1 MTTSTVEHTQL
12 HTHTQ
17 PLSELLQ
24 TASLYFHIPFCHT
37 RCHYCDF
44 NTYAGLLPLRE
55 PYVRAL
61 LTEIALAGEMA
72 RLPDGN
78 LRRSRTLFFGGGTPS
93 LLTVEQI
100 KRLLQASRRA
110 FAIDA
115 DAEISLEANPGTLTQ
130 GQLQGLRAAGVN
142 RLSMGAQS
150 FDAGL
155 LKTLGRI
162 HSPEEITQA
171 VHAARLAGFDSLNL
185 DFMFGLPD
193 QTMQQWQETLD
204 QALALRPEH
213 LSLYSLIIEEGT
225 PFFDWTAEGRIT
237 PGDED
242 LCADMYEYADER
254 LRAAGYENYEIS
266 NWSLPGHQCQHNLT
280 YWHNLPYIGM
290 GAGAHS
296 FFAGKRFSDIR
307 DPQEYIRQLK
317 QRQWPLAE
325 SEEVSRVAEM
335 TETAFLGLRVA
346 SGLSLPSFEERFG
359 ESFDSFVG
367 ERLRPVEEAGLLTR
381 EDGWLRLSEHG
392 RLLGNAVFFRLLPD

>member
-1 MTTSTVEHTQL
+1 MTTSAVE

-37 RCHYCDF
+37 RCNYCDF

-72 RLPDGN
+72 RLPDSN

-171 VHAARLAGFDSLNL
+171 VHAARQAGFDSLNL

-193 QTMQQWQETLD
+193 QTMQQWQETLN

-346 SGLSLPSFEERFG
+346 SGLYLPSFEERFG

>member
-1 MTTSTVEHTQL
+1 MTTSIFEHSQL
-12 HTHTQ
+12 HT
-17 PLSELLQ
+17 PSLSELLH
-24 TASLYFHIPFCHT
+24 TASLYLHIPFCHT

-61 LTEIALAGEMA
+61 LTEVELAGTLA

-78 LRRSRTLFFGGGTPS
+78 SRRTRTIFFGGGTPS
-93 LLTVEQI
+93 LLTVEQVS
-100 KRLLQASRRA
+100 RLLQACRRA
-110 FAIDA
+110 FAVDE
-115 DAEISLEANPGTLTQ
+115 DAEISLEANPGTLSA
-130 GQLQGLRAAGVN
+130 GQLQGLRAAGIN
-142 RLSMGAQS
+142 RLSFGAQS
-150 FDAGL
+150 FDAEL

-162 HSPEEITQA
+162 HTPEEITQA
-171 VHAARLAGFDSLNL
+171 VHAARQAGFDSLNL

-193 QTMQQWQETLD
+193 QSMRQWQETLE

-213 LSLYSLIIEEGT
+213 LSLYSLIIEEDT
-225 PFFDWTAEGRIT
+225 LFHTWAAEGRIT

-242 LCADMYEYADER
+242 LCADMYEYADAR

-307 DPQEYIRQLK
+307 DPQAYIRQLK
-317 QRQWPLAE
+317 KRQWPLAE
-325 SEEVSRVAEM
+325 SEEISRLEEM
-335 TETAFLGLRVA
+335 TETAFLGLRTA
-346 SGLSLPSFEERFG
+346 RGLYLQTFEERFG
-359 ESFDSFVG
+359 ETFEAFVG

-381 EDGWLRLSEHG
+381 EHGWLRLSEHG
-392 RLLGNAVFFRLLPD
+392 RLLGNEVFFRLLPD